1 MLTGKLL
8 KIIRVNRELPQKE
21 LAALLGVHQSY
32 ITQMETGKKPITKNM
47 DKKIKEALNL
57 SEENVISAFSL
68 FMSTK

>member
-21 LAALLGVHQSY
+21 LATMLGVHQSY
-32 ITQMETGKKPITKNM
+32 ITQMETGKKPITRNM

-57 SEENVISAFSL
+57 SEENIIAAFSL
-68 FMSTK
+68 FMSAR

>member
-21 LAALLGVHQSY
+21 LAEMLGVHQSY

-47 DKKIKEALNL
+47 DKKIKEVLNL
-57 SEENVISAFSL
+57 TEENVIAAFSL